1 MERIKLKPLTEEDK
15 SLVRKFFEK
24 WETGGLGKWRLFFMY
39 WRMRAQ
45 GERIPQAEAI
55 LERQAQ
61 LKMDSYRNSKNLEI
75 LRGLKAYEN
84 EHQEAW
90 AYEVM
95 RINHW
100 DNGRTLIIGI
110 LDQRD
115 KKVVHSH
122 VIEIVESLNPDY
134 FKECI
139 MKYAPNQAL
148 SSDKPF

>member
-1 MERIKLKPLTEEDK
+1 
-15 SLVRKFFEK
+15 
-24 WETGGLGKWRLFFMY
+24 MY
-39 WRMRAQ
+39 WRMRNQ
-45 GERIPQAEAI
+45 GERIPQTEAI

-61 LKMDSYRNSKNLEI
+61 LKMDSYRDSKNLEI

-84 EHQEAW
+84 EHQETW

>member
-24 WETGGLGKWRLFFMY
+24 WETSGLGKWRLFFMY
-39 WRMRAQ
+39 WRMRAN

-84 EHQEAW
+84 EHQETW